1 MNAHQVLVAARALI
15 SKDARPADGSAPK
28 FPLSGRIK
36 GSIFATPQGQDTLKL
51 SNASCFCSIGAI
63 IGAIGCD
70 ADTTTTRLAPAH
82 STWVLKLKRSHLSAD
97 VNNPNLVT
105 ATTSQRRVFGTAY
118 EYLSTACERLFGE
131 EIVELNDSAC
141 SHERV
146 LQAFD
151 LAIKNAKRRHIK
163 GGKVSK

>member
-51 SNASCFCSIGAI
+51 SNASCFCSVGAI

-70 ADTTTTRLAPAH
+70 ADTSTGRLAPAH
-82 STWVLKLKRSHLSAD
+82 SAWVLKRSHLSAD

-105 ATTSQRRVFGTAY
+105 ATASQRRVFGTAY
-118 EYLSTACERLFGE
+118 EYLNTACERLFGKGE
-131 EIVELNDSAC
+131 EIMELNDTAC

>member
-36 GSIFATPQGQDTLKL
+36 GSIFSTPQGQDTLKL
-51 SNASCFCSIGAI
+51 TNASCFCSIGAI

-70 ADTTTTRLAPAH
+70 ADTTTGRLAPAH
-82 STWVLKLKRSHLSAD
+82 STWVLKRSHLSAD

-105 ATTSQRRVFGTAY
+105 ATASQRRVFGTAY
-118 EYLSTACERLFGE
+118 EYLNTACERLFGW
-131 EIVELNDSAC
+131 EIVELNDTAGSQ
-141 SHERV
+141 ERV